1 MTEPAALVALVGV
14 ASALDPVEPTA
25 RAWFVAALAFSLAGD
40 VFLVLPSN
48 RFVEGLGA
56 FLVAHLA
63 YAGGPA
69 AAGVS
74 GALLLVGLVVVGV
87 AVAVISAM
95 VVCAVGTGD
104 GVAIA
109 GAVLFYASDALEQV
123 PTGGC

>member
-14 ASALDPVEPTA
+14 ASALDPVESTA
-25 RAWFVAALAFSLAGD
+25 RARFVAALAFSLAGD

-63 YAGGPA
+63 YAGGLV